1 MAIKSSGSL
10 SFKNDI
16 VNEFLIDD
24 TALEDNY
31 PYKLGAYFRNRGK
44 VPDYPENAGIP
55 AYVAGQPLAAL
66 RFSDF
71 YDTTVTNQIEFDI
84 TSSDISGG
92 SVNLYSKAQQKSGK
106 SPANN
111 QMKGP
116 FVVTIKSGTTIS
128 RTCYLGGN
136 FEDLTII
143 VESGAYIYGKGA
155 NGGSTS
161 NGAGIY
167 INSTTGPLTI
177 INNGWIASGG
187 RGGNAGSASS
197 TATAE
202 WGNHT
207 VSVFAGGGG
216 GQGGGSGQGS
226 SAYATPGGY
235 SSSSSGSTGGETD
248 RIGTPRGTPG
258 YVSRGSGGYG
268 GGGGGAATGAV
279 QNNRRA
285 NDGWALR
292 AISAGNG
299 GSNFSPASGGSGSAG
314 TTYADGTG
322 RYFGSFK
329 TANARATGSGGLEW
343 GTGSFS
349 AIHGTGNSS
358 NYTYSGSGTKY
369 G

>member
-1 MAIKSSGSL
+1 MAIKSSGEL

-16 VNEFLIDD
+16 VNEYLIDD

-55 AYVAGQPLAAL
+55 AYIAGQPLSPL

-71 YDTTVTNQIEFDI
+71 YDTTVTNQIEFNI

-92 SVNLYSKAQQKSGK
+92 SVNLYSKAQEKSGK

-155 NGGSTS
+155 NGGSNS
-161 NGAGIY
+161 NGPGIY

-187 RGGNAGSASS
+187 KGGNSNTAS
-197 TATAE
+197 ATAFGS
-202 WGNHT
+202 WGNHS
-207 VSVFAGGGG
+207 VSVVAGGGG
-216 GQGGGSGQGS
+216 GQGGGSGVGS
-226 SAYATPGGY
+226 SAYGSMGAY
-235 SSSSSGSTGGETD
+235 SSSSSGSTGGYRD
-248 RIGTPRGTPG
+248 RIGSPG
-258 YVSRGSGGYG
+258 SVSRGSGGSGGSG

-279 QNNRRA
+279 QNNRRRS
-285 NDGWALR
+285 DGWALR
-292 AISAGNG
+292 AIGSGGG
-299 GSNFSPASGGSGSAG
+299 GSGTSPSSGGSGFAAY
-314 TTYADGTG
+314 TYADPSGADN
-322 RYFGSFK
+322 FK
-329 TANARATGSGGLEW
+329 TASTRTTGSGGGSW
-343 GTGSFS
+343 GTGSFN
-349 AIHGTGNSS
+349 AIHGTANSS
-358 NYTYSGSGTKY
+358 SYTYSGSGTKY

>member
-1 MAIKSSGSL
+1 MAIKSSGEL

-16 VNEFLIDD
+16 ANEYLIDD

-31 PYKLGAYFRNRGK
+31 PYKLGGYFRNRGK

-55 AYVAGQPLAAL
+55 AYVAGQPLSPL
-66 RFSDF
+66 RFSNF

-106 SPANN
+106 SPTNN

-155 NGGSTS
+155 NGGSSS

-187 RGGNAGSASS
+187 RGGNAGSRS
-197 TATAE
+197 ATAFGS
-202 WGNHT
+202 WGNH
-207 VSVFAGGGG
+207 SVYVYAGGGG

-226 SAYATPGGY
+226 NARTSAGGY
-235 SSSSSGSTGGETD
+235 SSTTSGSTGGYGD
-248 RIGTPRGTPG
+248 RIGSPG

-279 QNNRRA
+279 QNNRRRSDA
-285 NDGWALR
+285 WALR

-299 GSNFSPASGGSGSAG
+299 GSGTSPSSGGSGSAG
-314 TTYADGTG
+314 YTYADGSG
-322 RYFGSFK
+322 QDNFK
-329 TANARATGSGGLEW
+329 TASTSTTGSGGGSW

-358 NYTYSGSGTKY
+358 SYTYSGSGTKY

>member
-1 MAIKSSGSL
+1 MAIKSSGEL

-16 VNEFLIDD
+16 VNEYLIDD

-31 PYKLGAYFRNRGK
+31 PYKLGGYFRNRGK

-55 AYVAGQPLAAL
+55 AYVAGQPLATL

-187 RGGNAGSASS
+187 RGGNPGSSSS
-197 TATAE
+197 TAYGS
-202 WGNHT
+202 WGNHS
-207 VSVFAGGGG
+207 VYVFAGAGG

-235 SSSSSGSTGGETD
+235 SSSSSGSTGGYTD
-248 RIGTPRGTPG
+248 RIGNAG

-268 GGGGGAATGAV
+268 GGGGGGATGAV

-285 NDGWALR
+285 RDGWALR
-292 AISAGNG
+292 AISAGSG
-299 GSNFSPASGGSGSAG
+299 GSGTSPSSGGSGSAS
-314 TTYADGTG
+314 TTYADPTG
-322 RYFGSFK
+322 QSFFK
-329 TANARATGSGGLEW
+329 CTNARATGSGGSSW

-358 NYTYSGSGTKY
+358 SYTYSGSGTKY